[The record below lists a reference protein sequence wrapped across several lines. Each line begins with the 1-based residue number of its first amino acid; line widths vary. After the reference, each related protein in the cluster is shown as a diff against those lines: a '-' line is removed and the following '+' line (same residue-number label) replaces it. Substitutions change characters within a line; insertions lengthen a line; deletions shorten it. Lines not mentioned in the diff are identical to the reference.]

1 MYGQYIIKI
10 KDQAEW
16 VETSNEPLSSMEEVF
31 DWYAKTARPNPVKLS
46 KERFEE
52 LSSREWRLR
61 NPVGDCEMVVLK
73 LIDSRP
79 DNNNDSGDQG

>member
-1 MYGQYIIKI
+1 MYGQYVVKVAGEPER
-10 KDQAEW
+10 K
-16 VETSNEPLSSMEEVF
+16 VCSPKPLSSMEEVF
-31 DWYAKTARPNPVKLS
+31 DWYAKTARPNPVKLPR
-46 KERFEE
+46 ERFEE

-73 LIDSRP
+73 LIGSRP